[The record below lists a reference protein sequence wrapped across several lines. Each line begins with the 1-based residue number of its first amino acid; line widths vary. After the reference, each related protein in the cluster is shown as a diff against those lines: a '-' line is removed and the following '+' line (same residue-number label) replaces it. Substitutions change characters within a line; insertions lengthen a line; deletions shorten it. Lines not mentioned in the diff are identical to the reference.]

1 MSIQLNKKSF
11 ISGIAVGLVSAALC
25 AGVYAQ
31 TPMLHGIF
39 SKQLTM
45 DEKMDYITNLLNQY
59 YVDELDFSQMEEG
72 VYAGMVAGMGDPYTM
87 YMSAE
92 EFQEFNQSTEGSF
105 YGIGVTVSM
114 MEDNSIVVV
123 APVSGSPADKAG
135 VLPDDRIIKVNGED
149 VTGKSLDEVVDM
161 MKGEKDTNVTVTFY
175 RPSESRSFESV
186 LKRTEVKVE
195 TVKYEMKENQIG
207 YIQIS
212 QFTNVTY
219 EQFMAA
225 YNDLISQHMKGLII
239 DLRNNPGGV
248 LQVVEEITDVLVPE
262 GTMVYTIDKANN
274 RVDAVSDAEHIEV
287 PLAVLVNGNSA
298 SASEILSGAVQDMG
312 VGKLIGTQTFGKGL
326 VQATF
331 RLPDNSGLK
340 VTIQKYYTP
349 RGVCIQ
355 GTGITPDYIVELP
368 EEYQYYLNVPEEAD
382 TQLKKALEV
391 INAQIK

>member
-1 MSIQLNKKSF
+1 MNKKSF

-72 VYAGMVAGMGDPYTM
+72 VYAGMVAGLGDPYTM

>member
-72 VYAGMVAGMGDPYTM
+72 VYAGMVAGLGDPYTM

-161 MKGEKDTNVTVTFY
+161 MKGEK
-175 RPSESRSFESV
+175 
-186 LKRTEVKVE
+186 
-195 TVKYEMKENQIG
+195 
-207 YIQIS
+207 
-212 QFTNVTY
+212 
-219 EQFMAA
+219 
-225 YNDLISQHMKGLII
+225 
-239 DLRNNPGGV
+239 
-248 LQVVEEITDVLVPE
+248 
-262 GTMVYTIDKANN
+262 
-274 RVDAVSDAEHIEV
+274 AVSYTH
-287 PLAVLVNGNSA
+287 
-298 SASEILSGAVQDMG
+298 
-312 VGKLIGTQTFGKGL
+312 LI
-326 VQATF
+326 
-331 RLPDNSGLK
+331 
-340 VTIQKYYTP
+340 
-349 RGVCIQ
+349 
-355 GTGITPDYIVELP
+355 
-368 EEYQYYLNVPEEAD
+368 
-382 TQLKKALEV
+382 
-391 INAQIK
+391 